1 MKKVIEAYDRSMPIT
16 VGGLRLVLFYNLPL

>member
-1 MKKVIEAYDRSMPIT
+1 MKKVIEAYDWSMPIT